1 MKMKK
6 WKFASGIA
14 KIADFD
20 FAFWSDSNGFAGR
33 L

>member
-6 WKFASGIA
+6 QKLASGIA

-20 FAFWSDSNGFAGR
+20 FAFRLGLNGFAGR
-33 L
+33 I